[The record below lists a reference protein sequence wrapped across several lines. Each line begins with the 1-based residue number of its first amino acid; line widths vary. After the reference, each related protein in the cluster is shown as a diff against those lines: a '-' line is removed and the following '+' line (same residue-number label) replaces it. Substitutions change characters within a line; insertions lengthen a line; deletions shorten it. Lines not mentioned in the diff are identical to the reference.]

1 MKYLPMPVHKNDMA
15 LYNHP
20 PAQKDGARKAT
31 IIRDIISRADGRIL
45 LKKGTTGVVVPLHPS
60 MVYQQFEKHTNW
72 LSKGF
77 MWKVVPHF
85 GIPIID
91 HTYDFFHHYEKNGKM
106 LVGTWHTYVTWFDFI
121 YTNNK

>member
-60 MVYQQFEKHTNW
+60 MVYQQFEKYTQK
-72 LSKGF
+72 LCF
-77 MWKVVPHF
+77 MLISQVV
-85 GIPIID
+85 
-91 HTYDFFHHYEKNGKM
+91 
-106 LVGTWHTYVTWFDFI
+106 
-121 YTNNK
+121 